1 MVRKRCWHVLKANKS
16 NTKPVCH
23 LFVDVESHVDD
34 IDDVEAEHT
43 LWFGWAAYWRR
54 RPEREK
60 DTLVYRRFTSIAQFW
75 EIALSYVQP
84 KMPLYMVSHNV
95 NYDFAILKIF
105 EHLEAAGFEMYSIY
119 LGNLAA
125 IMRFRRGKEKIVLL
139 DNSNFFSGKLAAL
152 GETVGFPKLDVD
164 PLTMTEAE
172 GDPYCKRDVEILV
185 KLWEFYYHF
194 LDEHDLG
201 NWGATLPSQAF
212 HAYRHRFMPHKIV
225 IHANTDA
232 LIMER
237 EAYHGGRTSVFW
249 KGKRDGPMFYKL
261 DVNSMYPYVMQR
273 ESYPTTL
280 FGIRQ
285 HPKLDAIVR
294 KLNRFAMVARVTVK
308 TEEPVYPLVH
318 KGHLVHPVGRFDTTL
333 TTPEIRYAL
342 AHNHLE
348 AVHEVALYEH
358 APIYKSYVEYFYA
371 LKVRY
376 KLEGNLPF
384 YLMTKLYQNSL
395 YGKAGQKATEWKEI
409 HDPMRE
415 VLEATSMRD
424 ADTGESWRLYRF
436 GSRVWSMRPT
446 GEANNSFPAIAAH
459 VTAYARLY
467 LWELIMK
474 AGREHV
480 FYTDTDSLVV
490 DSVGLA
496 KVHHLLDETAL
507 GALKIEVSSSSLEI
521 RAPKHYRLAEEWKRK
536 GVPGKARF
544 LGNNTWEMIQFPS
557 FRTQGRIA
565 KEKGFRT
572 HKVVKHLT
580 DTIYD
585 GSVGDDGW
593 VAPLDARELQQERF
607 LNDAD
612 EERIV
617 QIEAQKEA
625 LNESLP
631 IDAQTVFK
639 LWDYRKGAFKQAR
652 KKDGKLVPIE
662 YSSMDANATE
672 LGFSDLTGLQ
682 NAVLEYVSIRRN
694 IAELNAERTEILYPE
709 PSSDTQGAL
718 VF

>member
-1 MVRKRCWHVLKANKS
+1 MLKANKA
-16 NTKPVCH
+16 TQKPVCH
-23 LFVDVESHVDD
+23 LFVDVESHVNDVNT
-34 IDDVEAEHT
+34 VEAAHT

-60 DTLVYRRFTSIAQFW
+60 DTLIYRRFTTIAQFW

-84 KMPLYMVSHNV
+84 KMPLYMVSHYV

-105 EHLEAAGFEMYSIY
+105 DQLEAAGFEMYSIY
-119 LGNLAA
+119 LGNLAV
-125 IMRFRRGKEKIVLL
+125 IIRFRRGKEKIILL
-139 DNSNFFSGKLAAL
+139 DNSNFFSGKLATL
-152 GETVGFPKLDVD
+152 GETVGYPKLDVD
-164 PLTMTEAE
+164 PLNMTEAE

-194 LDEHDLG
+194 LDDHDLG

-249 KGKRDGPMFYKL
+249 KGASEGRMFYKL

-280 FGIRQ
+280 YGIRE
-285 HPKLDAIVR
+285 HPKLHEIVL
-294 KLNRFAMVARVTVK
+294 KLKRFAMVARVTLK
-308 TEEPVYPLVH
+308 TDVPVYPLVH

-342 AHNHLE
+342 EHNHLE
-348 AVHEVALYEH
+348 CVHEVALYEH
-358 APIYKSYVEYFYA
+358 APIYKAYVEYFYA

-376 KLEGNLPF
+376 KLENNMPF

-395 YGKAGQKATEWKEI
+395 YGKAGQKSTEWKEI
-409 HDPMRE
+409 HDPMPE

-474 AGREHV
+474 AGKDHV
-480 FYTDTDSLVV
+480 YYCDTDSLIV
-490 DSVGLA
+490 DDSGFGNMGRYM
-496 KVHHLLDETAL
+496 DETAL
-507 GALKIEVSSSSLEI
+507 GALKIEGSSTSLEI
-521 RAPKHYRLAEEWKRK
+521 RAPKHYRLGPDWKRK
-536 GVPGKARF
+536 GVPQKARF

-557 FRTQGRIA
+557 FRTQGRRP

-572 HKVVKHLT
+572 HKLVKHLT

-593 VAPLDARELQQERF
+593 VVPVDARDLQQERF
-607 LNDAD
+607 LSDIH
-612 EERIV
+612 EERIA
-617 QIEAQKEA
+617 QIEAEKDA
-625 LNESLP
+625 LKESLP
-631 IDAQTVFK
+631 IDAATVFK
-639 LWDYRKGAFKQAR
+639 LWDYRKGTFKQAR
-652 KKDGKLVPIE
+652 NKYNALVPIE

-672 LGFSDLTGLQ
+672 LGFSDLSGLQ
-682 NAVLEYVSIRRN
+682 NAVLEYISTRRD
-694 IAELNAERTEILYPE
+694 IAALNAERTEILYPE
-709 PSSDTQGAL
+709 PSSDTQGPL